1 MVELWHCPQCGAKKR
16 FHKKGCKGV
25 TLNPKPADAII
36 GEVPML
42 GRDTAKLMNDLPQV
56 LGQEAEQCEHC
67 GAKPGRGGVVLVHK
81 KLCHLNPH
89 FDKHMKE
96 LGRDGF
102 SVGEPPDFKIDPQD
116 PEELIEVI
124 RSIAELPKV
133 GDWYVLRFFVPM
145 GFDIAR
151 NRKTYAFQVTM
162 AQVQEIRQHGR
173 DFKVLFDM
181 ETNYKEF
188 NVQFDGD
195 LFTRADV
202 MAKALRDMADLVE
215 RGSA

>member
-1 MVELWHCPQCGAKKR
+1 
-16 FHKKGCKGV
+16 V

-36 GEVPML
+36 GEVMAYALSPEEHGILGSKALDTKFCEQLANAIEKDAEEFIQGLKCPDCKAKPSLSGEYEHEERCSYYEPML
-42 GRDTAKLMNDLPQV
+42 GRDTAKLMNDLPQA
-56 LGQEAEQCEHC
+56 LGQ
-67 GAKPGRGGVVLVHK
+67 
-81 KLCHLNPH
+81 
-89 FDKHMKE
+89 
-96 LGRDGF
+96 
-102 SVGEPPDFKIDPQD
+102 
-116 PEELIEVI
+116 EVI
-124 RSIAELPKV
+124 RSTAELPKV

-202 MAKALRDMADLVE
+202 MAKALRDMADLVD

>member
-1 MVELWHCPQCGAKKR
+1 
-16 FHKKGCKGV
+16 V
-25 TLNPKPADAII
+25 TLNPKPADAIPEKLTVAEMF
-36 GEVPML
+36 GPSEVYPEMPQPEPQEFIQGLKCPGCKAKPSLSGKYEHEERCSYYEPML
-42 GRDTAKLMNDLPQV
+42 GRDTAKLMNDLPQA
-56 LGQEAEQCEHC
+56 LGQ
-67 GAKPGRGGVVLVHK
+67 
-81 KLCHLNPH
+81 
-89 FDKHMKE
+89 
-96 LGRDGF
+96 
-102 SVGEPPDFKIDPQD
+102 
-116 PEELIEVI
+116 EVI
-124 RSIAELPKV
+124 RSTAELPKV

>member
-1 MVELWHCPQCGAKKR
+1 
-16 FHKKGCKGV
+16 
-25 TLNPKPADAII
+25 
-36 GEVPML
+36 
-42 GRDTAKLMNDLPQV
+42 
-56 LGQEAEQCEHC
+56 
-67 GAKPGRGGVVLVHK
+67 
-81 KLCHLNPH
+81 
-89 FDKHMKE
+89 
-96 LGRDGF
+96 
-102 SVGEPPDFKIDPQD
+102 
-116 PEELIEVI
+116 
-124 RSIAELPKV
+124 
-133 GDWYVLRFFVPM
+133 M